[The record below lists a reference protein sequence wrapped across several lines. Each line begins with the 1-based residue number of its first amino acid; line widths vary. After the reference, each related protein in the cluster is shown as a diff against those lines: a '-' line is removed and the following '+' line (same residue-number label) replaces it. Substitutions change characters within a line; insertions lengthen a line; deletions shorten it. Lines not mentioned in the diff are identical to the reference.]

1 MTVTAKARIPLPP
14 GWLAAALLLWGVCAD
29 ALPSAIVM
37 ALLLEAVTFAP
48 IKWNTAIR
56 DFHRATDLTSVLF
69 AIVTVVQF
77 QRHGV
82 HGIYELLRA
91 TPYCFFPLVLTQ
103 RASTA
108 QTLPLSALFYSLR
121 RRADETRRIDI
132 APAYGIVCLL
142 AASSGDA
149 HPRMFIVACTVL
161 VVGMLWA
168 ARPARWR
175 PWQQLATLALGALLA
190 LALAL
195 GLNAA
200 RHGFETAFMYWMS
213 QHPWLSS
220 APNRAVTAIGHIGRL
235 KLSDRIH
242 VRVTPRH
249 EMTLPLILQEA
260 SYDTFH
266 YGSWSV
272 QESFE
277 AIDQERGRDR
287 WIVGTPT
294 ATPRTFEV
302 AFQHRHE
309 LTLLPLPAGVY
320 AIDSPEIAELQRNRV
335 GAVMGEAPPG
345 ALHYTVH
352 AGTSPASA
360 APPRPADRAVPAA
373 YQAVIA
379 RTAANIGL
387 AEATP
392 AEAAARIKAYFL
404 DNFTYSLVQ
413 RASRGRRTPLA
424 HFLEDTRRGHCEHF
438 ATAAALLLREAGIPA
453 RYAVGYVVEEYST
466 IEDAY
471 VARAR
476 HAHAWAEA
484 WIDGRWVMLDATPS
498 VWFELEE
505 ARVSRWQSVQD
516 VIGWLWYRYQ
526 RLASAEFDT
535 SGNWLLWL
543 VPPLALMLWLRLR
556 RSPTAVRA
564 KRRRR
569 AASARPPT
577 PLDPLLDELAAQGF
591 EPRPGETL
599 ARFFARAGQIERNG
613 IRLAALLEHY
623 YRLRFARAAVDDAA
637 TLEAAVRRYLGR
649 DMPSRTA
656 ASSPRR

>member
-1 MTVTAKARIPLPP
+1 MTTAVTARIPLPP
-14 GWLAAALLLWGVCAD
+14 GWLAAALLLWGACAD
-29 ALPSAIVM
+29 ALPSAVVM

-48 IKWNTAIR
+48 VKWNTAIR

-91 TPYCFFPLVLTQ
+91 SPYCFFPLVLTQ

-121 RRADETRRIDI
+121 RRADEARRIDV

-142 AASSGDA
+142 AASAGDP
-149 HPRMFIVACTVL
+149 HPRAFVAAGAAL
-161 VVGMLWA
+161 VVGMLWS

-175 PWQQLATLALGALLA
+175 PWQQFATLALGALLA
-190 LALAL
+190 LGLGL

-242 VRVTPRH
+242 VRVTPRQA
-249 EMTLPLILQEA
+249 MRLPLILHEA
-260 SYDTFH
+260 SYDTFK

-272 QESFE
+272 QESFA
-277 AIDQERGRDR
+277 AIDQERDRDR
-287 WIVGTPT
+287 WYLGPPT
-294 ATPRTFEV
+294 ASPRRLDI
-302 AFQHRHE
+302 AFLHRHE
-309 LTLLPLPAGVY
+309 LTLLPLPAGSF
-320 AIDSPEIAELQRNRV
+320 AIDSSEIAEIQRNRV

-360 APPRPADRAVPAA
+360 APPRAADRVVPEA
-373 YQAVIA
+373 YQAVVA
-379 RTAANIGL
+379 RTVASIGL
-387 AEATP
+387 AGATP
-392 AEAAARIKAYFL
+392 GEAAARIKAYFL

-424 HFLEDTRRGHCEHF
+424 RFLEVTRRGHCEHF

-453 RYAVGYVVEEYST
+453 RYAVGYVVEEYSAL
-466 IEDAY
+466 EDAY

-498 VWFELEE
+498 VWFGLEE
-505 ARVSRWQSVQD
+505 ARVSRWQSIQD
-516 VIGWLWYRYQ
+516 VFGWLWYRYQ
-526 RLASAEFDT
+526 RLASADFEA

-543 VPPLALMLWLRLR
+543 VPPLALVLWLRLR

-564 KRRRR
+564 TRRRR
-569 AASARPPT
+569 LASARVPT
-577 PLDPLLDELAAQGF
+577 PLDPLLDECAARGF

-599 ARFFARAGQIERNG
+599 ARFFARAGQAERNG
-613 IRLAALLEHY
+613 IRLSALVAHY
-623 YRLRFARAAVDDAA
+623 YRLRFAPAAADDAA
-637 TLEAAVRRYLGR
+637 GLEARVRRYLAPETG
-649 DMPSRTA
+649 P
-656 ASSPRR
+656 